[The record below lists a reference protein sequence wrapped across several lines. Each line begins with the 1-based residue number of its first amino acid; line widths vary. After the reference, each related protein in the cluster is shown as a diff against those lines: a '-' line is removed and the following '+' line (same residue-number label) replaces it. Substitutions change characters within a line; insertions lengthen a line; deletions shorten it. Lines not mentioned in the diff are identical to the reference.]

1 MRAIA
6 VAAAALVLACAA
18 PVHAEPN
25 DGTITGTVVNKTAG
39 GPVPVGA
46 NVLLIA
52 FGRKEQKPLAQK
64 TTQVGSDGQ
73 YAFGGLDRDSNVA
86 YITLVRYQNV
96 NYPTDQPFLLTDNS
110 TQQADIAVYESTS
123 VDDAIQLER
132 LNLLVLGADKG
143 VVQFMEMGA
152 LVNAGDRTFVTA
164 NPQDQQL
171 AKAIKLALPSGA
183 LGVQMQ
189 TGFGDDEVIPG
200 IGGVQITSP
209 IPPGRHEFAL
219 SFQLPYSGSS
229 ADVSLQVPYPTASY
243 SVYLPDTG
251 ITLDTRALAAS
262 GSTQM
267 GGQSYA
273 LYTASNVARATVVG
287 AQLSGLGS
295 AGAIA
300 PTQLALISL
309 GVLAFVLGAGV
320 ILFGHR
326 MRPAAPPPTSA
337 DTQHERLE
345 LVVRLAALDERFAA
359 GEIAR
364 DAYETER
371 DAGKQRLR
379 ELTLALRQQPSTT
392 AV

>member
-1 MRAIA
+1 
-6 VAAAALVLACAA
+6 
-18 PVHAEPN
+18 
-25 DGTITGTVVNKTAG
+25 
-39 GPVPVGA
+39 
-46 NVLLIA
+46 
-52 FGRKEQKPLAQK
+52 
-64 TTQVGSDGQ
+64 
-73 YAFGGLDRDSNVA
+73 
-86 YITLVRYQNV
+86 
-96 NYPTDQPFLLTDNS
+96 
-110 TQQADIAVYESTS
+110 
-123 VDDAIQLER
+123 
-132 LNLLVLGADKG
+132 
-143 VVQFMEMGA
+143 
-152 LVNAGDRTFVTA
+152 
-164 NPQDQQL
+164 
-171 AKAIKLALPSGA
+171 
-183 LGVQMQ
+183 
-189 TGFGDDEVIPG
+189 
-200 IGGVQITSP
+200 
-209 IPPGRHEFAL
+209 
-219 SFQLPYSGSS
+219 
-229 ADVSLQVPYPTASY
+229 
-243 SVYLPDTG
+243 
-251 ITLDTRALAAS
+251 
-262 GSTQM
+262 M